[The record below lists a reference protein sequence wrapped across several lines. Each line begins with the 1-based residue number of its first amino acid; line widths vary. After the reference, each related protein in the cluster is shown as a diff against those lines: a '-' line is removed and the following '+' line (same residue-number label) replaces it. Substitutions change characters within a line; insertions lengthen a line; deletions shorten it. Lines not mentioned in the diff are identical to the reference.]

1 MSQFAGPPPKDPP
14 PEDWPALYEAGA
26 TTTQIAAWTGHTL
39 VRVVQHLRAAGVVL
53 RPRGWPRKPGAG
65 ISDQRH
71 GHIRAVTAHREDCGD
86 EISVTVQ
93 PDTRTAEVIERDGP
107 APETQLG

>member
-1 MSQFAGPPPKDPP
+1 MSQFAGPLPKDPP

-53 RPRGWPRKPGAG
+53 RPRGWPRKPGNSPVRPG
-65 ISDQRH
+65 
-71 GHIRAVTAHREDCGD
+71 GPVE
-86 EISVTVQ
+86 
-93 PDTRTAEVIERDGP
+93 P
-107 APETQLG
+107 APEPVRERGDS

>member
-53 RPRGWPRKPGAG
+53 RPRGGPRTPGNSPVRPGAPVEPALG
-65 ISDQRH
+65 CPTS
-71 GHIRAVTAHREDCGD
+71 AM
-86 EISVTVQ
+86 
-93 PDTRTAEVIERDGP
+93 DTYKP
-107 APETQLG
+107 